1 MNFLIKLVGNF
12 SHAQC
17 ALTLDIITEL
27 QFGMSKVSISK
38 FNEEVVE
45 IADVSKVS
53 KKMSWCPFKK
63 IILKV
68 FFAKIFINKT

>member
-1 MNFLIKLVGNF
+1 M
-12 SHAQC
+12 
-17 ALTLDIITEL
+17 EL
-27 QFGMSKVSISK
+27 QFGMSKVSTSK

-53 KKMSWCPFKK
+53 RKKCHGVRLKK

-68 FFAKIFINKT
+68 FFVKIFINKTFLF